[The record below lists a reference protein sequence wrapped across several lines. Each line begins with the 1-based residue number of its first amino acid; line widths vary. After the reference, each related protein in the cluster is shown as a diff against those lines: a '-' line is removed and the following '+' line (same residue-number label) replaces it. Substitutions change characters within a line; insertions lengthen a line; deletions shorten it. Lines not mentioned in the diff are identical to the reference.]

1 MIQQHILMTVDGI
14 IFTIKDQSLQILLV
28 ERLLPPFENMRALP
42 GWYVLDDETLEQ
54 AVYRE
59 VQEETG
65 VHNAYLEQL
74 YTFSDIDRDPRGRHI
89 TCAYMAL
96 MRSEDMDLQAWSD
109 ATSTKL
115 FSIHQLPEL
124 AFDHKKILDYALQ
137 RLKYKLEYTN
147 VVQYLLPE
155 SFTLTELYQVYDT
168 VFQQDFDIRNF
179 KKKILKLNI
188 VEPTWEK
195 VVRGV
200 HRPAML
206 YKFITSHTAIVEI
219 L

>member
-14 IFTIKDQSLQILLV
+14 IFTIKDQSLQVLLI
-28 ERLLPPFENMRALP
+28 ERLLPPFEHMRALP
-42 GWYVLDDETLEQ
+42 GGYVLDNETLEQ

-65 VHNAYLEQL
+65 VNNAYLEQL
-74 YTFSDIDRDPRGRHI
+74 YTFSDLDRDPRGRHI

-96 MRSEDMDLQAWSD
+96 MRSDDIDLQAGSD
-109 ATSTKL
+109 ATNAKL
-115 FSIHQLPEL
+115 FPVNQLPEL
-124 AFDHKKILDYALQ
+124 AFDHKKILNYAIQ

-147 VVQYLLPE
+147 LVQYLLPE
-155 SFTLTELYQVYDT
+155 SFTLTELYQVYDI

-188 VEPTWEK
+188 VEPTGEK

-206 YKFITSHTAIVEI
+206 YKFITPDTAIVEI